1 MSLNSQQR
9 LYDQVSEYYDIG
21 DFETFSKKM
30 QDPNSRKSLYN
41 QLVDL
46 NFELPSYE
54 EYELKI
60 SSPSKTVNSNS
71 VFIDPDELKKS
82 SEPVPLTR
90 IKNLTKALDYNK
102 NNPRYIMSA
111 VKDPDPAKKVFN
123 LSSNVPKFVMGIPT
137 SEIEGIETTQEVY

>member
-71 VFIDPDELKKS
+71 VFIDPDELKKI

-90 IKNLTKALDYNK
+90 IKT
-102 NNPRYIMSA
+102 
-111 VKDPDPAKKVFN
+111 
-123 LSSNVPKFVMGIPT
+123 
-137 SEIEGIETTQEVY
+137 